1 MGTIVDSLLVTLG
14 IDTKDFDKAREGI
27 SQGLK
32 DTSEEAKKRGGET
45 EESAKRMGLAFAKLR
60 GEVLGL
66 FAAFAGAKTITQFA
80 ISTVQATAQVGRTAQ
95 VMGMSTNTVNAW
107 GDAIKAAGGDASEA
121 AAFFG
126 KVADIRA
133 DFIRNPGNLNMPL
146 MGQLGIRSRDA
157 FNDPEKLMYHLADQY
172 QAELSRAKASGDPN
186 AEATVQATFRQRS
199 KELLGLSDN
208 WIAMIERGRPALQRE
223 IELYKQKDKVTRED
237 AEAARQTV
245 EAFTHL
251 QKSLVGLFRAI
262 GGVQAIETVAE
273 LLDLLSGNSQEA
285 GEHLK
290 IFGLG
295 LWGVMHPLDSLV
307 AILANKGL
315 ISKGVADFIM
325 AGDKPWAWT
334 TAAPTTVPGALG
346 NPSNQNTPYV
356 SNTGK
361 GKLTRADR
369 NNNPGN
375 LEASPWTRR
384 QPGYVGTDGRFAIFS
399 TPEAGEAAHAA
410 LVASYG
416 RRGHTIGSMV
426 ARYAPGSDNNNVG
439 AYVASVSK
447 ATGLSPNARVTDS
460 NARAIAA
467 AMARHEGYHGGVRR
481 AMGGTGGARGGNTSV
496 QVHVDARGATDPHK
510 VATATGNAVKHAL
523 RNRHRVANANT
534 GVN

>member
-14 IDTKDFDKAREGI
+14 IDTKDFDKAREQI
-27 SQGLK
+27 REDLK
-32 DTSEEAKKRGGET
+32 GTAEEAKKRGSET
-45 EESAKRMGLAFAKLR
+45 EQSAEQMGLAFAKLR

-80 ISTVQATAQVGRTAQ
+80 TSTIQATAAAGRTAQ

-121 AAFFG
+121 AGFFG

-146 MGQLGIRSRDA
+146 MGQLGIRSKDA
-157 FNDPEKLMYHLADQY
+157 FNDPEKLMYQLADQY
-172 QAELSRAKASGDPN
+172 QAELGRAKASGDPN
-186 AEATVQATFRQRS
+186 AEATVQATFRQRV

-208 WIAMIERGRPALQRE
+208 WIAMIERGTPALREE
-223 IELYKQKDKVTRED
+223 IELYKKKDKVTRED
-237 AEAARQTV
+237 AEAARQTI

-251 QKSLVGLFRAI
+251 QKSIAGLFRAI

-290 IFGLG
+290 VFGLG

-315 ISKGVADFIM
+315 ISKGVADFVM
-325 AGDKPWAWT
+325 AGGKPWAWT
-334 TAAPTTVPGALG
+334 QSAPSAPPGALG

-356 SNTGK
+356 NNGG

-375 LEASPWTRR
+375 IE
-384 QPGYVGTDGRFAIFS
+384 DGRFARSLPGYAGSDGRFARFQ
-399 TPEAGEAAHAA
+399 TPEAGMAAATRLVGRKINTHGTIASLISSWAPPSENNTAA
-410 LVASYG
+410 YIA
-416 RRGHTIGSMV
+416 
-426 ARYAPGSDNNNVG
+426 A
-439 AYVASVSK
+439 VSK
-447 ATGLSPNARVTDS
+447 QTGIHPNARL
-460 NARAIAA
+460 NQGHAAAIAA
-467 AMARHEGYHGGVRR
+467 AIARHEGYHGGVRR
-481 AMGGTGGARGGNTSV
+481 AMGGGARGGGNTSV